1 MNRASR
7 YLHRHLLPP
16 LLASAVALATILAPS
31 AAAQAP
37 PAQAREQLLAGAC
50 QAIAAR
56 VAAVPG
62 QGPVM
67 LGSYEPAPGQ
77 GPLAPALQQAAFVYD
92 NALAGIALVAC
103 HRVGDARRIADAMV
117 AASARDRHY
126 HDNRLRNAYRAGAL
140 PAGPAPLPGWW
151 DTPSQRWFEDAYQAG
166 TATGN
171 VAWAALMLLAVYD
184 STHERRYLDSAAA
197 MMGWVDATLFD
208 AGPPGGFIGGYFG
221 EEPTPTRQAWKSTEH
236 NVDAYAA
243 FSWLAQVSNDPRW
256 AVAARRARGFV
267 EAMWQPREGRF
278 VIGTRDDGRT
288 LNSGPSALD
297 AVLWPLIAVPDAP
310 ADWRRGLDWTRE
322 RHGVAGGYGFNG
334 NPDGVWT
341 EGTGQA
347 ALVLRAS
354 NRAQDA
360 TSLWPLLLAQRA
372 PSGLLYATPAQRI
385 RTGLSIGPTSTTEDF
400 YYYHLPHLGATAWA
414 VLAAAGWNPF
424 RPGGCV
430 GGACASSPPAP
441 PIPPVPPAKE

>member
-7 YLHRHLLPP
+7 TLRHWLLPP
-16 LLASAVALATILAPS
+16 LVASMTSLAMILAPP
-31 AAAQAP
+31 ATAQAP

-56 VAAVPG
+56 IAAMPG

-67 LGSYEPAPGQ
+67 LVSYEPAPGQ

-92 NALAGIALVAC
+92 NALAGVALVAC

-117 AASARDRHY
+117 AASTRDRHY
-126 HDNRLRNAYRAGAL
+126 HDGRLRNAYRAGAL
-140 PAGPAPLPGWW
+140 PPGPAPLPGWW

-171 VAWAALMLLAVYD
+171 VAWAALMLMAVYD
-184 STHERRYLDSAAA
+184 ATHERRYLDSAAS

-243 FSWLAQVSNDPRW
+243 FSWLARVSNDPRW
-256 AVAARRARGFV
+256 PAAARRARGFV

-278 VIGTRDDGRT
+278 MIGTREDGRT

-297 AVLWPLIAVPDAP
+297 AVLWPLIAIPDAP
-310 ADWRRGLDWTRE
+310 MDWRRGLDWTRE
-322 RHGVAGGYGFNG
+322 RHGVKGGYGFNA

-354 NRAQDA
+354 SRAQDA
-360 TSLWPLLLAQRA
+360 APLWPLLLSQRA
-372 PSGLLYATPAQRI
+372 ASGLLYATPEQRI

-414 VLAAAGWNPF
+414 VLAATDWNPF
-424 RPGGCV
+424 RPGGCAEA
-430 GGACASSPPAP
+430 ACGSAP
-441 PIPPVPPAKE
+441 LAPWAKE

>member
-7 YLHRHLLPP
+7 NLRRHLSRHLL
-16 LLASAVALATILAPS
+16 LAGTVVLATILVPP

-67 LGSYEPAPGQ
+67 LASYEPAPGQ

-92 NALAGIALVAC
+92 NALAGVALVAC
-103 HRVGDARRIADAMV
+103 HRVDDARRIADAMV

-126 HDNRLRNAYRAGAL
+126 HDGRLRNAYRAGAL

-151 DTPSQRWFEDAYQAG
+151 DAPSQRWFEDAYQAG

-197 MMGWVDATLFD
+197 LMGWVDATLFD

-221 EEPTPTRQAWKSTEH
+221 EEPSPTRQAWKSTEH

-243 FSWLAQVSNDPRW
+243 FSWLARLSNDPRW
-256 AVAARRARGFV
+256 PVAARRARGFV

-278 VIGTRDDGRT
+278 VIGTRDDGRS

-310 ADWRRGLDWTRE
+310 ADWRRSLDWTRE
-322 RHGVAGGYGFNG
+322 RHGVKGGYGFNG

-354 NRAQDA
+354 SRAQDA
-360 TSLWPLLLAQRA
+360 SPLWPLLLSQRA
-372 PSGLLYATPAQRI
+372 PSGLLYATPEQRI

-424 RPGGCV
+424 RPAGCIDA
-430 GGACASSPPAP
+430 ACGNGHGPAP
-441 PIPPVPPAKE
+441 APKE